1 MLEST
6 FFKNGCGTI
15 VSRNKN
21 ECITKI
27 LAYFTC
33 NIYSLAKFYSDR
45 RTLQIKGHHIQL
57 ERLVEKQIMF
67 GELVEIV
74 FLTGVIT
81 YLRWWP
87 QVGWKSPNNL
97 RDLRLL
103 WPPALSLLF
112 MLIIVLYANYH
123 QCSYDCNDQYLDGW
137 NHEELMF
144 RGILFY
150 GASSSFGI
158 WRAVWIT
165 AIIFGS
171 VHILNSLITGDF
183 RDSIIQALF
192 AGTFGIWAVALRIR
206 LNTIIPVIIIH
217 WLWDCLSF
225 LINSIWDMVLIPLSL
240 ALFVYGLWL
249 LRNYRRG
256 EIKSLRDY

>member
-1 MLEST
+1 M
-6 FFKNGCGTI
+6 N
-15 VSRNKN
+15 VSRKSWP
-21 ECITKI
+21 ISLVI
-27 LAYFTC
+27 FTVWLSF
-33 NIYSLAKFYSDR
+33 IVVGGL
-45 RTLQIKGHHIQL
+45 LQVKGHHIQL
-57 ERLVEKQIMF
+57 EKLVEKQIMF

-87 QVGWKSPNNL
+87 QVGWKSPTNL
-97 RDLRLL
+97 PDLRLL

-112 MLIIVLYANYH
+112 MLLIVLYSNLP
-123 QCSYDCNDQYLDGW
+123 SIRVLMIVMINTLMVGIS
-137 NHEELMF
+137 EELMF

-165 AIIFGS
+165 SIIFGS
-171 VHILNSLITGDF
+171 VHILNGLITGDF
-183 RDSIIQALF
+183 RASILQAFF
-192 AGTFGIWAVALRIR
+192 AGTFGIWIAALRIR

-225 LINSIWDMVLIPLSL
+225 LTNSIWDL
-240 ALFVYGLWL
+240 ALLPFSLVLFIYGLWL
-249 LRNYRRG
+249 LQNYRRG
-256 EIKSLRDY
+256 EIKSLRDQY

>member
-1 MLEST
+1 MSLLEKTKMNASRKSWPISLVI
-6 FFKNGCGTI
+6 FI
-15 VSRNKN
+15 VWLSF
-21 ECITKI
+21 IVGGG
-27 LAYFTC
+27 L
-33 NIYSLAKFYSDR
+33 
-45 RTLQIKGHHIQL
+45 LQIKGHHIQL

-87 QVGWKSPNNL
+87 QVGWKCPNNF

-112 MLIIVLYANYH
+112 MLMIVLCANLP
-123 QCSYDCNDQYLDGW
+123 SFSVLMIVIINTLMVGI
-137 NHEELMF
+137 NEELMF

-183 RDSIIQALF
+183 RDSILQAFF
-192 AGTFGIWAVALRIR
+192 AGTFGIWAAALRIR

-217 WLWDCLSF
+217 WFWDCLAF
-225 LINSIWDMVLIPLSL
+225 LANSIWDL
-240 ALFVYGLWL
+240 ALLPFSLILFIYGLWL

-256 EIKSLRDY
+256 EIELLRDKLIQ